1 MILSSAFSINMLPT
15 SLVSEAVFKPVPLE
29 FARELVAEKGVAK
42 NMVNPRH
49 ESTAVLSE
57 HLCGQPAEGGFLSI
71 TGEEAEVEILVML
84 PPRSMM
90 SRSGAE
96 VEIGHLEECQFFLVT
111 VS

>member
-1 MILSSAFSINMLPT
+1 MILSSAFSINMLPAD
-15 SLVSEAVFKPVPLE
+15 LVSEAVFKPLE
-29 FARELVAEKGVAK
+29 LDGARKLVAEKGVAK
-42 NMVNPRH
+42 NKVNPRH

-71 TGEEAEVEILVML
+71 TGEEAEVEILVLL

-90 SRSGAE
+90 SREGAE
-96 VEIGHLEECQFFLVT
+96 VEVKDLEECQFFLVT

>member
-15 SLVSEAVFKPVPLE
+15 TTASKAGFQPLSVE
-29 FARELVAEKGVAK
+29 DAKALVAEAGITRNA
-42 NMVNPRH
+42 VNPRH

-57 HLCGQPAEGGFLSI
+57 HLCGLPAEGGFLSI

-90 SRSGAE
+90 SRSGTE
-96 VEIGHLEECQFFLVT
+96 VSIGHLEECQFFLVT
-111 VS
+111 VT